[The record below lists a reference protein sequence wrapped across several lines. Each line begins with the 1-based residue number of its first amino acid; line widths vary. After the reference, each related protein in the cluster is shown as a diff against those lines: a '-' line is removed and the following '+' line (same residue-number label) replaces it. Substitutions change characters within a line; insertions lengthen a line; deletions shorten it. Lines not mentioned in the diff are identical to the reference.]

1 MASNIFGEKM
11 AQETDRVQA
20 SAQEELEERLSTA
33 VNVNTTE
40 VKSSQV
46 TTDATTGVTALLLLC
61 KKSHRY
67 SHIHFPWRRVHNSF

>member
-1 MASNIFGEKM
+1 MASNILGEKM

-46 TTDATTGVTALLLLC
+46 TTDATTGVTAL
-61 KKSHRY
+61 
-67 SHIHFPWRRVHNSF
+67 